1 MHLLRADHVSW
12 VSCLSGPVIRATD
25 SFCSE
30 LSSVVIAP
38 AVLAFLVLP
47 GPVLVLLAAQ
57 T

>member
-30 LSSVVIAP
+30 LSLVVIAP
-38 AVLAFLVLP
+38 AVLDFLVLP
-47 GPVLVLLAAQ
+47 EHVLVLLAAQ